1 MDRPLSLPQQPCDG
15 DASTPAAAFEKHPDV
30 QALLWDLASGTALHA
45 GGGWLST
52 LGTTVLGEDGTQL
65 CPLLGPLYEEEGGPS
80 PCCGGEG
87 SRRGMARVSCA
98 LGAQETLRAD
108 RVDPGGVAGGGG
120 GGGAGEEGLTARMA
134 SHTCR

>member
-87 SRRGMARVSCA
+87 SRRGMARVSCV
-98 LGAQETLRAD
+98 LGARERTGWIRAGLR
-108 RVDPGGVAGGGG
+108 GAGGGA
-120 GGGAGEEGLTARMA
+120 AGEEGLTARMA